1 MYILELLELIAKAGV
16 DLSKPIDTNVKIDV
30 EKYLN
35 VETVPYLQEQNRIL
49 RQEISMLKAE
59 KDPEYFVVEHEHGE
73 CEDYYYRNEVF
84 LSRAEAEA
92 GFDERIK
99 VAREDTWDDKIYLHK
114 GGEDEHG
121 RIVPVG
127 EPLIEARFSKGY

>member
-1 MYILELLELIAKAGV
+1 MNIITLIELIEKAGV
-16 DLSKPIDTNVKIDV
+16 GISTGEFKSSTEVDV
-30 EKYLN
+30 E
-35 VETVPYLQEQNRIL
+35 TALQEENYRLRKEIERIKL
-49 RQEISMLKAE
+49 DKSR
-59 KDPEYFVVEHEHGE
+59 PEFWVVEHEHGE
-73 CEDYYYRNEVF
+73 CEDYYYRNEIF

-127 EPLIEARFSKGY
+127 KPLIEAKFSNGY